1 MASVLQSHRVT
12 VGLNELVYRKPSCP
26 SSQRHVLGLV
36 LLFSSMHATSLTSI
50 SPFNVTD
57 DISRVK
63 LSVQTHSTD
72 DYVNANYMPV
82 SGQMTR
88 STGLLQQ
95 KRQGAPFWFVLTPSM
110 YFLSLG
116 LSFQERFYC
125 HTRTFTQHFEGF
137 LAYGLGEKCLCHCY
151 VDQMC

>member
-1 MASVLQSHRVT
+1 MWLGAGCLGSNPSLPLRSSTWVASVLQSHRVT

-88 STGLLQQ
+88 STGLLHQ
-95 KRQGAPFWFVLTPSM
+95 KRQVL
-110 YFLSLG
+110 LSG
-116 LSFQERFYC
+116 LF
-125 HTRTFTQHFEGF
+125 
-137 LAYGLGEKCLCHCY
+137 
-151 VDQMC
+151 